1 MLKFLI
7 ILILISYLL
16 YKVGGFLWKIFF
28 IGASNAQ
35 QQTTQGRRKAHNS
48 DLNIDYAP
56 PEGPVKK
63 PQGYDGGDYI
73 DYEEVDK

>member
-7 ILILISYLL
+7 ILILLSYVL

-28 IGASNAQ
+28 IGASSAQ

-56 PEGPVKK
+56 HEERGKK
-63 PQGYDGGDYI
+63 PKGYDGGDYV